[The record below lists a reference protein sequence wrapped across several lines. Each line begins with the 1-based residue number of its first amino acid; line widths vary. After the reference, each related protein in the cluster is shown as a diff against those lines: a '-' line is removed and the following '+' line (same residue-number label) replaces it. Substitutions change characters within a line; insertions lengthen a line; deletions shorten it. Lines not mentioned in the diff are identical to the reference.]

1 MKITTSPA
9 PLPEQKKD
17 ALIVFF
23 QGSENLLP
31 AGNAALKKLADEYI
45 KTSAFKGQAGQ
56 TAIFPLSGHEI
67 RPTRRDGSEAVKNAA
82 RQLVV
87 AGLGEAKDFHNG
99 LLEQAAGAATRTGRA
114 AGLNSFA
121 MASGIK
127 LKGMSE
133 AGYQLLVGRGASWGT
148 YEFSTF
154 KSDRKKKIAPSL
166 TFAGTVKDRTAIKH
180 AEAQGASLL
189 STADLANL
197 PGNEAPPGKIA
208 TWAKKMARENGLACQ
223 VLGKA
228 ELEKKGCGAILSV
241 AQGSAQDAKMIILK
255 HAGTD
260 TKAKPI
266 VLVGKTVTFDSG
278 GISLKPG
285 KGMGWMRYDKCGGMA
300 VLTAMQMIAR
310 MNVKTPVVGILGAA
324 ENMPGSKATRP
335 GDIVKAYNGKTIE
348 VLNTDAEGRL
358 VLADALG
365 LAADMKPAAIIDLAT
380 LTGACIVAL
389 GHSASAILGNDQ
401 RLVDKLIES
410 GATAGERLWQLPLY
424 KDYSDDM
431 KSDFADLS
439 NLGKSG
445 GAGTATAAAFL
456 QEFVPEG
463 IPWAHLDIA
472 GTAWHESSQ
481 PHQAPGAS
489 LFGARLLAQ
498 WIANQ

>member
-1 MKITTSPA
+1 MKISTSPA
-9 PLPEQKKD
+9 PLAEQKKD
-17 ALIVFF
+17 ALVVFF
-23 QGSENLLP
+23 QGQEALLP
-31 AGNAALKKLADEYI
+31 AGNTALKKLAAEHA
-45 KTSAFKGQAGQ
+45 KNSAFKGEAGQ
-56 TAIFPLSGHEI
+56 VGIFPLPDKS
-67 RPTRRDGSEAVKNAA
+67 AA
-82 RQLVV
+82 KQLIL
-87 AGLGEAKDFHNG
+87 AGIGEAKGFHNA
-99 LLEQAAGAATRTGRA
+99 LLEQAAAAAIRAGRA
-114 AGLNSFA
+114 AGLKSFA
-121 MASGIK
+121 MASAIK
-127 LKGMSE
+127 LKGVSQSD
-133 AGYQLLVGRGASWGT
+133 YLLLAGRGAGWGT

-154 KSDRKKKIAPSL
+154 KSGSKKKAASTL
-166 TFAGTVKDRTAIKH
+166 VFAGAVKDRTAVKA

-197 PGNEAPPGKIA
+197 PGNEAPPAKIA
-208 TWAKKMARENGLACQ
+208 TWAKAMARKNGLTCQ
-223 VLGKA
+223 VFGKA
-228 ELEKKGCGAILSV
+228 ELAKKGCGAILSV
-241 AQGSAQDAKMIILK
+241 AQGSAQDARMVILK

-260 TKAKPI
+260 KKAKPI

-300 VLTAMQMIAR
+300 VLAAMQMIAR
-310 MNVKTPVVGILGAA
+310 MNVKVPVVGILGAA
-324 ENMPGSKATRP
+324 ENMPGANATRP
-335 GDIVKAYNGKTIE
+335 GDIIKAYNGKTIE

-365 LAADMKPAAIIDLAT
+365 LAAGMKPQAIVDLAT

-389 GHSASAILGNDQ
+389 GHSAAAVLGNDQ
-401 RLVDKLIES
+401 KLVDTLIGS

-424 KDYSDDM
+424 KDYSDEM

-445 GAGTATAAAFL
+445 GAGTATGAAFL

-472 GTAWHESSQ
+472 GTAWHESAK
-481 PHQAPGAS
+481 PHQAPGAT

-498 WIANQ
+498 WIAAQN

>member
-1 MKITTSPA
+1 MKISASSTPFA
-9 PLPEQKKD
+9 EQKKE

-23 QGSENLLP
+23 QGAENLLP
-31 AGNAALKKLADEYI
+31 AGHATLKKQISTLL

-56 TAIFPLSGHEI
+56 VAIFPTNG
-67 RPTRRDGSEAVKNAA
+67 K
-82 RQLVV
+82 QLILT
-87 AGLGEAKDFHNG
+87 GLGETKDFHNG
-99 LLEQAAGAATRTGRA
+99 LLEQAAGAAVRSGYG
-114 AGLNSFA
+114 AGIKSYA

-127 LKGMSE
+127 LKSVSE
-133 AGYQLLVGRGASWGT
+133 ADYQLLAGRGACWGT
-148 YEFSTF
+148 YTFSTF
-154 KSDRKKKIAPSL
+154 KSDHKKKPSTTL
-166 TFAGTVKDRTAIKH
+166 VFAGIVKNRAAIKA

-197 PGNEAPPGKIA
+197 PGNAAPPAKIA
-208 TWAKKMARENGLACQ
+208 SWAKKMAKENGLSCQ
-223 VLGKA
+223 ILGKA
-228 ELEKKGCGAILSV
+228 ELSKKGCGGILSV
-241 AQGSAQDAKMIILK
+241 AEGSAQEAKMIILK

-260 TKAKPI
+260 KKAKPI

-310 MNVKTPVVGILGAA
+310 MNLKTPVVGILGAA

-335 GDIVKAYNGKTIE
+335 GDIIKAYNGKTIE

-365 LAADMKPAAIIDLAT
+365 LAAELKPAAIVDLAT
-380 LTGACIVAL
+380 LTGAVIVAL
-389 GHSASAILGNDQ
+389 GSSAAAVLGNDG
-401 RLVDKLIES
+401 KLIENLIS
-410 GATAGERLWQLPLY
+410 AGTTAGERLWQLPLY
-424 KDYSDDM
+424 KDYTDEM

-439 NLGKSG
+439 NLGKTG

-472 GTAWHESSQ
+472 GTAWHESPK
-481 PHQAPGAS
+481 PHQAPGAT
-489 LFGARLLAQ
+489 LFGARLLTQ
-498 WIANQ
+498 WIAAQD

>member
-1 MKITTSPA
+1 MKISVSPA
-9 PLPEQKKD
+9 PLSEQKKD
-17 ALIVFF
+17 AIVVFF
-23 QGSENLLP
+23 QGSETLLP
-31 AGNAALKKLADEYI
+31 AGNATLEKQIAELLKN
-45 KTSAFKGQAGQ
+45 SAFKGQAGQ
-56 TAIFPLSGHEI
+56 VVLLPPSGDTA
-67 RPTRRDGSEAVKNAA
+67 AK
-82 RQLVV
+82 QLIV
-87 AGLGEAKDFHNG
+87 AGIGAGKAFHNG
-99 LLEQAAGAATRTGRA
+99 LLEQAAATAVRAGQA
-114 AGLNSFA
+114 AGLKSFA
-121 MASGIK
+121 MASTIK
-127 LKGMSE
+127 LKGVSE
-133 AGYQLLVGRGASWGT
+133 ADYQTLAGRGAAWGT

-154 KSDRKKKIAPSL
+154 KTDRKKKSAPSL
-166 TFAGTVKDRTAIKH
+166 SFAGPVRNRSAIKA
-180 AEAQGASLL
+180 AEAQGIALL
-189 STADLANL
+189 DTANLANL
-197 PGNEAPPGKIA
+197 PGNAAPPTKIA
-208 TWAKKMARENGLACQ
+208 QWAKTMAKKTGLTCQ

-228 ELEKKGCGAILSV
+228 ELEKQGCGAILSV

-255 HAGTD
+255 HASSN
-260 TKAKPI
+260 ASAQPI

-324 ENMPGSKATRP
+324 ENMPGSQATRP
-335 GDIVKAYNGKTIE
+335 GDIIKANNGKTIE

-365 LAADMKPAAIIDLAT
+365 LAASMKPRAIIDLAT

-389 GHSASAILGNDQ
+389 GNAAAAILGNDQ
-401 RLVDKLIES
+401 KLVDQLIAS

-424 KDYSDDM
+424 KDYTDDM

-439 NLGKSG
+439 NLSKSG

-472 GTAWHESSQ
+472 GTAWLESAK
-481 PHQAPGAS
+481 PHQAPGAT

-498 WIANQ
+498 WIAAQG

>member
-1 MKITTSPA
+1 
-9 PLPEQKKD
+9 
-17 ALIVFF
+17 
-23 QGSENLLP
+23 
-31 AGNAALKKLADEYI
+31 AALKKQIGEYL

-56 TAIFPLSGHEI
+56 VAIFPMKG
-67 RPTRRDGSEAVKNAA
+67 K
-82 RQLVV
+82 QLIV

-99 LLEQAAGAATRTGRA
+99 HLEQAAGAAVRTGCG
-114 AGLNSFA
+114 AGIKSFA
-121 MASGIK
+121 VASGIK
-127 LKGMSE
+127 LKGVSE
-133 AGYQLLVGRGASWGT
+133 ADYQLLAGRGACWGA
-148 YEFSTF
+148 YSFSTF
-154 KSDRKKKIAPSL
+154 KSDHKKKSTPTL
-166 TFAGTVKDRTAIKH
+166 TFAGEVKDRSAIKT

-197 PGNEAPPGKIA
+197 PGNAAPPAKIA
-208 TWAKKMARENGLACQ
+208 SWAKKMAKENGLSCQ

-228 ELEKKGCGAILSV
+228 ELTKKGCGAILSV
-241 AQGSAQDAKMIILK
+241 AEGSAQDAKMIILK

-260 TKAKPI
+260 KKAKPI

-310 MNVKTPVVGILGAA
+310 MNLKTPVVGILGAA

-335 GDIVKAYNGKTIE
+335 GDIITAYKGKTIE

-365 LAADMKPAAIIDLAT
+365 LAADLKPAAIVDVAT
-380 LTGACIVAL
+380 LTGAVIVAL
-389 GHSASAILGNDQ
+389 GSSAAAVLGND
-401 RLVDKLIES
+401 DKLIANLISS
-410 GATAGERLWQLPLY
+410 GATAGERLWQLPLF
-424 KDYSDDM
+424 KEYSDEM

-472 GTAWHESSQ
+472 KQRSRSIARGQSKTTGHATLGESIRQFIFFTIDDDFALS
-481 PHQAPGAS
+481 
-489 LFGARLLAQ
+489 FGVHF
-498 WIANQ
+498 